1 VQRIYTGNIRTGDHD
16 LLVSVI
22 GKTKG
27 GSDLRNAKR
36 FKISK
41 DVAPRIVE
49 ISLSDQGIT
58 ESSR

>member
-1 VQRIYTGNIRTGDHD
+1 VQRIYTGNIRSGEHD

-22 GKTKG
+22 GKSGG
-27 GSDLRNAKR
+27 GSDVRNAER

-49 ISLSDQGIT
+49 ISLSGQSIT